1 MRCIE
6 VYSSRMNFYFL
17 WIIRNI
23 YSLGCI
29 RLTEQCK
36 HSNAARENRVLHLLT
51 HSHSSWRHPTSL
63 CSWKE
68 SVACVCFLFAACH
81 VPVLVDMQRSANT
94 AYTRSVDLWPVLSPL
109 HAHLAFYLKTSLSRW
124 ALARV
129 SIVCLLPWSRSVVL
143 LLFFSLAW
151 MSLIQPDSYI
161 TFPVPSDIPSSHIS
175 MSKHTHLPLPL
186 SWIDSGLCPPT
197 FPPFSPSPSRVSPR
211 PLSAY

>member
-1 MRCIE
+1 MQLERIE
-6 VYSSRMNFYFL
+6 FCTCWLIRTVVEDIPHLSVLERSRL
-17 WIIRNI
+17 PVCV
-23 YSLGCI
+23 SCL
-29 RLTEQCK
+29 
-36 HSNAARENRVLHLLT
+36 LHVT
-51 HSHSSWRHPTSL
+51 
-63 CSWKE
+63 
-68 SVACVCFLFAACH
+68 F
-81 VPVLVDMQRSANT
+81 PVLVDMQRSANT

>member
-1 MRCIE
+1 MC
-6 VYSSRMNFYFL
+6 VSCL
-17 WIIRNI
+17 
-23 YSLGCI
+23 
-29 RLTEQCK
+29 
-36 HSNAARENRVLHLLT
+36 LHVT
-51 HSHSSWRHPTSL
+51 
-63 CSWKE
+63 
-68 SVACVCFLFAACH
+68 F
-81 VPVLVDMQRSANT
+81 PVLVDMQRSANT

-109 HAHLAFYLKTSLSRW
+109 HAHLAFYLKTRPSRW

-161 TFPVPSDIPSSHIS
+161 TFPVPSDISSSHIS

-197 FPPFSPSPSRVSPR
+197 FPPLHRVASPR
-211 PLSAY
+211 GHFLHISTRGHTEKADTHWLPRPVKNELSRGNKLHPI